1 MAKTA
6 LHNDPVNTV
15 GDLPAKG
22 SAAPDF
28 TLVGKD
34 LEDVKLSDYAGK
46 RVVLNIFPSLDTD
59 VCAASVRRFNQ
70 LAAGLDNTVVV
81 CASADLPFAHGRF
94 CVAEGI
100 DNVVTGSTFR
110 STFAD
115 DYGVRLVDG
124 PLAGVCA
131 RAVVVIDENGDVIY
145 TQLVP
150 EITEEPDYDAAIAA
164 LN

>member
-22 SAAPDF
+22 SVAPDF

-100 DNVVTGSTFR
+100 DDVVTGSTFR

-124 PLAGVCA
+124 PLEGVCA
-131 RAVVVIDENGDVIY
+131 RAVVVVDEDGEVIY

-150 EITEEPDYDAAIAA
+150 EITEEPDYDAAIAV
-164 LN
+164 LE